1 MVFASGV
8 ASSQIVTRGPRDTDR
23 AVLGLLPTLSS
34 RRIAVYE
41 QSVPWV
47 AFTGRQSTGTCRA
60 VLRVSWLR
68 MSTAVLIIPAK
79 SRGAYHLPDLQDFC
93 ATLST
98 FLQETVGLWMIEE
111 DEWSAILDSTDA
123 FQQLEKTDHHGDPI
137 IAAPMSAAPFVYR
150 DDGQPDWGT
159 MWKGFCE
166 LALYG
171 GPPHRAP
178 EDALRMPA
186 SVLEEMVDDSMIDE
200 IARGILETTGLTA
213 TPSHGGW
220 LAVQCD
226 SRRMAAW
233 LSAVI
238 ILENVD
244 ARSDSDIVFVPG
256 DKGFELRD
264 QVKSVITVVAKAN
277 HYWQEHLANE
287 SAGGESPA
295 RAAAKRVLQGEVIAR
310 LRSQKAS

>member
-1 MVFASGV
+1 
-8 ASSQIVTRGPRDTDR
+8 
-23 AVLGLLPTLSS
+23 
-34 RRIAVYE
+34 
-41 QSVPWV
+41 
-47 AFTGRQSTGTCRA
+47 
-60 VLRVSWLR
+60 
-68 MSTAVLIIPAK
+68 MSTAVLIIPTK
-79 SRGAYHLPDLQDFC
+79 SRGMNYLPDLQDFC

-98 FLQETVGLWMIEE
+98 YLQETVGLWMVEE
-111 DEWSAILDSTDA
+111 DRWTIIVEDSQA
-123 FQQLEKTDHHGDPI
+123 FQQLEKMDHHGEPI
-137 IAAPMSAAPFVYR
+137 VASPMSAAPFVYR

-178 EDALRMPA
+178 EDALRMQAVAPEA
-186 SVLEEMVDDSMIDE
+186 VVEDSLIHE

-213 TPSHGGW
+213 TPAPGGW
-220 LAVQCD
+220 LSVQCD
-226 SRRMAAW
+226 SNRMAAW

-244 ARSDSDIVFVPG
+244 ARSAGDVLFVPG
-256 DKGFELRD
+256 DKGFALKD

-310 LRSQKAS
+310 LRALEAS

>member
-1 MVFASGV
+1 
-8 ASSQIVTRGPRDTDR
+8 
-23 AVLGLLPTLSS
+23 
-34 RRIAVYE
+34 
-41 QSVPWV
+41 
-47 AFTGRQSTGTCRA
+47 
-60 VLRVSWLR
+60 
-68 MSTAVLIIPAK
+68 MSTAVLIIPTK
-79 SRGAYHLPDLQDFC
+79 SRGMYHLPDLQDFS

-111 DEWSAILDSTDA
+111 DEWRIIVGQSDA
-123 FQQLEKTDHHGDPI
+123 FQPLEKTDHHGDPI
-137 IAAPMSAAPFVYR
+137 IAAAPMSAAPFVYR

-178 EDALRMPA
+178 ENALQLSSPPEG
-186 SVLEEMVDDSMIDE
+186 VVEDSMIDE
-200 IARGILETTGLTA
+200 IARGILETTGLNA
-213 TPSHGGW
+213 TPSPGGW
-220 LAVQCD
+220 LAVGCD
-226 SRRMAAW
+226 SKRMAAW

-244 ARSDSDIVFVPG
+244 AHSDGDVLFVPA
-256 DKGFELRD
+256 DKGFELKD

-287 SAGGESPA
+287 AADGMSPA
-295 RAAAKRVLQGEVIAR
+295 RAEAKRVLQGEVIAR
-310 LRSQKAS
+310 LRSQRAS